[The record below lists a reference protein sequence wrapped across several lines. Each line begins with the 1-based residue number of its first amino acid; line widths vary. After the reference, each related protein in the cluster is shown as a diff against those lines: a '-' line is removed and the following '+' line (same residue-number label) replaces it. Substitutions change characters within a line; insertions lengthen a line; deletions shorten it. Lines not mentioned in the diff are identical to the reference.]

1 MGWAQP
7 LDDDLAPSKRR
18 LWEMLRRQGVSEPV
32 IEAMS
37 AVPREA
43 FVPEQHHQ
51 LSYEDRP
58 IQIGPDATISA
69 PSMVAAML
77 DALKLEPGLKVLE
90 VGVGSGYAAAT
101 MAALGAQVIGLDIV
115 PELVEQAHRNLD
127 VAGYSSRVEVHAGD
141 GQKGW
146 AAGAPYDRVLV
157 SAAVADIPRR
167 WIEELKPGGF
177 VLYPES
183 GQESDRLI
191 RLSAG
196 PSGFIREDLGL
207 CRFVRL
213 H

>member
-177 VLYPES
+177 VLTHVV
-183 GQESDRLI
+183 SDAPI
-191 RLSAG
+191 WA
-196 PSGFIREDLGL
+196 EADEAWAA
-207 CRFVRL
+207 VAETWADATVADVTT
-213 H
+213 